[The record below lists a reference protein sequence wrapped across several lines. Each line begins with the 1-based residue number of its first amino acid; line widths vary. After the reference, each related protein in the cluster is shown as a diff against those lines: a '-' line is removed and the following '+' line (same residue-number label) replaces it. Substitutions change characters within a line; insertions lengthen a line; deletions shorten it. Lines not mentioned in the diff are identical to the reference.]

1 MSTQLFLLFAVQKT
15 MAQGKEYCERKINLL
30 KSNFDELAEVRSCR
44 LLCSC
49 IHCYFFPSGGA
60 NALFCIHYMGYSLLT
75 TTLITW
81 TSYTYLNTN
90 SSSFFAIKWF
100 WHEIQSK
107 SCILINFLT
116 TLLTFYILIF
126 FIWLFLT
133 YR

>member
-75 TTLITW
+75 TALITW
-81 TSYTYLNTN
+81 TSYTYLNAN